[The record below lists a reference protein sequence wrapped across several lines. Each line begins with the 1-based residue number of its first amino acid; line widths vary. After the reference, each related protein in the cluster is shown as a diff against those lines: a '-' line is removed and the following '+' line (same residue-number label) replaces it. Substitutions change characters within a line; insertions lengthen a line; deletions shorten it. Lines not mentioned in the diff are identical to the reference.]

1 MKMKRFLLFFI
12 LFITLTPQVFS
23 QNKQLTIQDAVIG
36 QWRDLY
42 PEDLFKLQWL
52 NAEEFVYVHQYTNL
66 IKAGVESPDTSILL
80 SLKELNQTLSE
91 SAIDEL
97 NYFPWEFTI
106 VNGHLIFEHQ
116 KQWISVDINNKKID
130 FIIKTDKKADLF
142 DFCEANAHLAY
153 TIENNL
159 YIASATSKT
168 IQISKNVDKGIVSGS
183 DYVHRQE
190 FGIEKGTFW
199 SPKGKYLAYY
209 HKDETMVTDYPLVD
223 IASRIATAKESKY
236 PMAGMKSEEVTLKI
250 YNIETRETITVE
262 TGEPKEQFL
271 TAVTWDANGRFIY
284 IGVLNR
290 DQNHLKMN
298 KYNAATGEFVKTLFE
313 EKNSRYVEPEYPLF
327 FLEHKPEQFIWQSE
341 RDGYNHLY
349 LYNTE
354 GKLIKQLTQGKW
366 VVTKI
371 LGTDKKC
378 KNLFFCGNA
387 ESPVEEHIYYVQIS
401 TGEIKKLSDA
411 NGVHEG
417 MVSPDGRFVLD
428 KYSNLQTPRIINL
441 LDVKNVKIVRN
452 LLTAPN
458 PLKDYKTGEI
468 EIVKIKAA
476 DKKTDLYGRLIKPV
490 DFNPS
495 KKYPVIVYVYGGP
508 HLQQVRNAWLA
519 DTRMWQLYMAQKGY
533 VMFTLDN
540 RGTDNRGF
548 EFESI
553 IHRQL
558 GQLEMKDQMQGIKY
572 LKKLSYTDND
582 RIGIHGWSYGGF
594 MTISL
599 MTNYPET
606 FKVGV
611 AGGPVIDWKYYEVM
625 YGERYMD
632 TPQQNKEGYELTS
645 LLNKA
650 KYLKG
655 KLLVIHGAVDPV
667 VVWQNSL
674 AFVRECVKN
683 NIQLD
688 YFVYPTHEHNVTG
701 KDRVHLMQKVTMYFD
716 DYLKN

>member
-1 MKMKRFLLFFI
+1 MKRFLLSFI
-12 LFITLTPQVFS
+12 LFITIAPGIFS
-23 QNKQLTIQDAVIG
+23 QNKKLTIQDAVIG
-36 QWRDLY
+36 QWRYLS
-42 PEDLFKLQWL
+42 PKNLFNLQWM
-52 NAEEFVYVHQYTNL
+52 NAEEFVYVHQYTDL
-66 IKAGVESPDTSILL
+66 IKRDVDSQDSSMLL
-80 SLKELNQTLSE
+80 SLEELNRMLSKK
-91 SAIDEL
+91 ALDEL

-106 VNGHLIFEHQ
+106 ENGNLLFEYK
-116 KQWISVDINNKKID
+116 KQFVCINIEDKKID
-130 FIIKTDKKADLF
+130 FIIKTDKKADLL
-142 DFCEANAHLAY
+142 DFCAENPHLAY
-153 TIENNL
+153 TVENNL
-159 YIASATSKT
+159 YIADKTSKT

-183 DYVHRQE
+183 DYIHRQE

-199 SPKGKYLAYY
+199 SPKGNYLAYY

-223 IASRIATAKESKY
+223 ISSRIAITKESKY

-250 YNIETRETITVE
+250 YNLQNKKTITVD
-262 TGEPKEQFL
+262 TDEPKEQFL
-271 TAVTWDANGRFIY
+271 TAVTWGPNEDFIY

-290 DQNHLKMN
+290 DQNHLKLN
-298 KYNAATGEFVKTLFE
+298 KYDVTTGKLVKILFE
-313 EKNSRYVEPEYPLF
+313 EKNHRYVEPEYPLF
-327 FLEHKPEQFIWQSE
+327 FLEHHPEQFIWQSE

-349 LYNTE
+349 LYNTD
-354 GKLIKQLTQGKW
+354 GKLINQLTKGDW

-371 LGTDKKC
+371 LSTDKKG
-378 KNLFFCGNA
+378 KNVFFCGNA
-387 ESPVEEHIYYVQIS
+387 ESPIEEHIYKVQ
-401 TGEIKKLSDA
+401 LSNQKMKRLSEAD
-411 NGVHEG
+411 GVHEG
-417 MVSPDGRFVLD
+417 IVSPDGKFVLD
-428 KYSNLQTPRIINL
+428 RYSNVQTPRVINL
-441 LDVKNVKIVRN
+441 LDTKNGKIVRN

-468 EIVKIKAA
+468 EIVKLKAA

-490 DFNPS
+490 DFDPS
-495 KKYPVIVYVYGGP
+495 KKYPVVVYVYGGP

-553 IHRQL
+553 IHRRL
-558 GQLEMKDQMQGIKY
+558 GQLEMKDQMQGIEY
-572 LKKLSYTDND
+572 LKKMPYVDGS
-582 RIGIHGWSYGGF
+582 RIGVHGWSYGGF

-632 TPQQNKEGYELTS
+632 TPQQNKKGYELTS

-655 KLLVIHGAVDPV
+655 KLLIIHGAIDPV

-701 KDRVHLMQKVTMYFD
+701 KDRVHLMQKVTMYFE
-716 DYLKN
+716 DYLKK